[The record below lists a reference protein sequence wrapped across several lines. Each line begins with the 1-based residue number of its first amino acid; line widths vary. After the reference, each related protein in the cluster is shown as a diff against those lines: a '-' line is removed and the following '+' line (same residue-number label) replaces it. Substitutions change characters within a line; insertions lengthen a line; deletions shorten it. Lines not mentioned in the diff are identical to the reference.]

1 MKIRIFE
8 AFAGYGSQSLAL
20 ERLKRHFPEFD
31 YEVVGISEIDRYAV
45 TAYKALHGNVPNY
58 GDISKI
64 DWNKVPDFDLFTYS
78 FPCTNLSN
86 AGKQEGCEEGSGTA
100 SSLLWECRK
109 AIVAKRP
116 RYLLMENVKAL
127 VSLKFLP
134 YFLKWQSELVSYG
147 YSNFARVLNAK
158 DFGVPQNRERIFMVS
173 ILDRQATYH
182 FPEPFPLDR
191 RIKDILEEDVDERY
205 FLSEKLVDY
214 VFSNG
219 GKAGDIK
226 GATGVH
232 EPDDDIAGTVTA
244 QYWKTPRQGNY
255 IKYPCAIGYTRD
267 GKGKVASRH
276 LHDISN
282 TVKTNSG
289 NGGST
294 DCFVLT
300 PKRNEYG
307 KAVRKEYES
316 RQLDESRHKMTDLEP
331 RTDGI
336 SNTVTT
342 VQKDNLLLVNKKT
355 KRYEQG
361 NIFKNSDKGK
371 PGQILSILRKE
382 IGEEALS
389 KQIGGLRRVF
399 EEEVLQ
405 YFMYEKGIRT
415 ELENRP
421 GGEVSASDS
430 KESGVSKRATD
441 KEVRTVWLGK
451 ECGCA
456 SQGWKLSEQFVRELN
471 ACLQKLPH
479 EASSS
484 EIYLRYLRKACK
496 RPRVL
501 QQALYTLEEIW
512 QSIHSERENDYRIRK
527 LTPRECLRLQ
537 DVDNADIDKMFGAG
551 LSNTQLYKMAGNSIV
566 VNVLYHIFRKMFM
579 EKENENEQL
588 TIF

>member
-1 MKIRIFE
+1 MKIRVFE

-20 ERLKRHFPEFD
+20 ERLKRRFPKFD
-31 YEVVGISEIDRYAV
+31 YEVVGISEIDKYAV
-45 TAYKALHGNVPNY
+45 TAYKALHGDVPNY

-64 DWNKVPDFDLFTYS
+64 DWKEVPDFDLFTMS
-78 FPCTNLSN
+78 SPCQDFSQ
-86 AGKQEGCEEGSGTA
+86 AGLQKGGAEGSGTR
-100 SSLLWECRK
+100 SSLLWECRR
-109 AIVAKRP
+109 AILAKKP
-116 RYLLMENVKAL
+116 KYIVFENVKAL
-127 VSLKFLP
+127 VSQKFLP
-134 YFLKWQSELVSYG
+134 YFLKWQNELASYG
-147 YSNFARVLNAK
+147 YTNFARVLNAK

-173 ILDRQATYH
+173 ILNRQATYH

-191 RIKDILEEDVDERY
+191 RIKDILEEDVDEKY
-205 FLSEKLVDY
+205 FLSERFARSML
-214 VFSNG
+214 SMS
-219 GKAGDIK
+219 KAGYP
-226 GATGVH
+226 GGTGVRT
-232 EPDDDIAGTVTA
+232 EDDILAPTIKAGC
-244 QYWKTPRQGNY
+244 YKTRRDDCF
-255 IKYPCAIGYTRD
+255 IKYSSDKPVCLNSKVD
-267 GKGKVASRH
+267 GKQPLREHRVYDSEG
-276 LHDISN
+276 IS
-282 TVKTNSG
+282 TAITTGFMPS
-289 NGGST
+289 
-294 DCFVLT
+294 VLT
-300 PKRNEYG
+300 PRRNEYG
-307 KAVRKEYES
+307 KSVRKEYENG
-316 RQLDESRHKMTDLEP
+316 QLNESRHKMTDLEP
-331 RTDGI
+331 RTDGV
-336 SNTVTT
+336 SNTITT

-421 GGEVSASDS
+421 GGEVGASDS

-512 QSIHSERENDYRIRK
+512 QSIHSERGNDYRIRK

-537 DVDNADIDKMFGAG
+537 DVDDVDIDKMFGAG

-566 VNVLYHIFRKMFM
+566 VNVLYHIFRKMFV

>member
-1 MKIRIFE
+1 MKIRVFE

-20 ERLKRHFPEFD
+20 ERLKRYFPEFD

-45 TAYKALHGNVPNY
+45 TAYKALHGDVPNH

-86 AGKQEGCEEGSGTA
+86 AGRQEGCEEGSGTA

-255 IKYPCAIGYTRD
+255 IKYPSDKTICINSKVD
-267 GKGKVASRH
+267 GKQPSLEHRVYDSGG
-276 LHDISN
+276 IS
-282 TVKTNSG
+282 TAITTGFMPSI
-289 NGGST
+289 
-294 DCFVLT
+294 LI

-307 KAVRKEYES
+307 KSVRKEYENG
-316 RQLDESRHKMTDLEP
+316 QLNESRHKMTDLEP
-331 RTDGI
+331 RTLELYKKRNGNI
-336 SNTVTT
+336 KIGRKYGRLTVIEKT
-342 VQKDNLLLVNKKT
+342 NKKQGT
-355 KRYEQG
+355 NSIYKCKCDCG
-361 NIFKNSDKGK
+361 NI
-371 PGQILSILRKE
+371 
-382 IGEEALS
+382 
-389 KQIGGLRRVF
+389 V
-399 EEEVLQ
+399 
-405 YFMYEKGIRT
+405 Y
-415 ELENRP
+415 
-421 GGEVSASDS
+421 VS
-430 KESGVSKRATD
+430 SGH
-441 KEVRTVWLGK
+441 LGK
-451 ECGCA
+451 ETFSCGCLKKECHTTHGM
-456 SQGWKLSEQFVRELN
+456 S
-471 ACLQKLPH
+471 
-479 EASSS
+479 
-484 EIYLRYLRKACK
+484 KA
-496 RPRVL
+496 
-501 QQALYTLEEIW
+501 E
-512 QSIHSERENDYRIRK
+512 SII
-527 LTPRECLRLQ
+527 
-537 DVDNADIDKMFGAG
+537 FG
-551 LSNTQLYKMAGNSIV
+551 L
-566 VNVLYHIFRKMFM
+566 
-579 EKENENEQL
+579 
-588 TIF
+588 

>member
-1 MKIRIFE
+1 MKIRVFE

-20 ERLKRHFPEFD
+20 ERLKKHFPEFD

-45 TAYKALHGNVPNY
+45 TAYKALHGDVPNY

-64 DWNKVPDFDLFTYS
+64 DWNKVPIFDLFTYS

-127 VSLKFLP
+127 VSQKFLP
-134 YFLKWQSELVSYG
+134 YFLKWWSELVSYG
-147 YSNFARVLNAK
+147 YSNFARVLNSK

-232 EPDDDIAGTVTA
+232 EPDDDIAGIITA

-255 IKYPCAIGYTRD
+255 IKCPSDKTICLNSKVD
-267 GKGKVASRH
+267 GKQPSLEHRVY
-276 LHDISN
+276 
-282 TVKTNSG
+282 
-289 NGGST
+289 
-294 DCFVLT
+294 DCEGIATAITTGFMPSILT

-307 KAVRKEYES
+307 KSVRKEYES
-316 RQLDESRHKMTDLEP
+316 GQLNESRHKMTDLEP
-331 RTDGI
+331 RTDGV
-336 SNTVTT
+336 SNTITT
-342 VQKDNLLLVNKKT
+342 VQNDNLLCIPVAVIGSA
-355 KRYEQG
+355 Q
-361 NIFKNSDKGK
+361 KNAYVGSVDG
-371 PGQILSILRKE
+371 PSPCINAACGMGGGQTPMVVMAAERLRE
-382 IGEEALS
+382 MAAAS
-389 KQIGGLRRVF
+389 RS
-399 EEEVLQ
+399 EEVGITIDEDGNLRPHRMDRAKSGISEYQ
-405 YFMYEKGIRT
+405 TEKDTSLASTVIAA
-415 ELENRP
+415 RP
-421 GGEVSASDS
+421 NNIYGES
-430 KESGVSKRATD
+430 TD
-441 KEVRTVWLGK
+441 
-451 ECGCA
+451 
-456 SQGWKLSEQFVRELN
+456 F
-471 ACLQKLPH
+471 
-479 EASSS
+479 
-484 EIYLRYLRKACK
+484 
-496 RPRVL
+496 
-501 QQALYTLEEIW
+501 
-512 QSIHSERENDYRIRK
+512 RIRK

-537 DVDNADIDKMFGAG
+537 DVDDADIDKMFGAG

-566 VNVLYHIFRKMFM
+566 VNVLYHIFRKMFV

>member
-1 MKIRIFE
+1 MKIRVFE

-45 TAYKALHGNVPNY
+45 TAYKALHGNVPNH

-86 AGKQEGCEEGSGTA
+86 AGKQDGCEEGSGTA

-116 RYLLMENVKAL
+116 RYLLMENVKAF

-134 YFLKWQSELVSYG
+134 YFLKWQNELVSYG

-232 EPDDDIAGTVTA
+232 EPDDDIAGTITA
-244 QYWKTPRQGNY
+244 QYWKTPRQENY
-255 IKYPCAIGYTRD
+255 IKYPSDKTICLNSKVD
-267 GKGKVASRH
+267 GKQPSLEHRVY
-276 LHDISN
+276 
-282 TVKTNSG
+282 
-289 NGGST
+289 
-294 DCFVLT
+294 DCEGIATAITTGFMPSILT

-307 KAVRKEYES
+307 KSVRKEYES
-316 RQLDESRHKMTDLEP
+316 GQLDESRHKMTDLEP
-331 RTDGI
+331 RTDGV
-336 SNTVTT
+336 SNTITT
-342 VQKDNLLLVNKKT
+342 VQKDNLLCVSVAVK
-355 KRYEQG
+355 
-361 NIFKNSDKGK
+361 
-371 PGQILSILRKE
+371 
-382 IGEEALS
+382 
-389 KQIGGLRRVF
+389 GGLH
-399 EEEVLQ
+399 
-405 YFMYEKGIRT
+405 
-415 ELENRP
+415 
-421 GGEVSASDS
+421 EVSPTISANSWECNNFL
-430 KESGVSKRATD
+430 KEDDFK
-441 KEVRTVWLGK
+441 
-451 ECGCA
+451 
-456 SQGWKLSEQFVRELN
+456 
-471 ACLQKLPH
+471 
-479 EASSS
+479 
-484 EIYLRYLRKACK
+484 
-496 RPRVL
+496 
-501 QQALYTLEEIW
+501 
-512 QSIHSERENDYRIRK
+512 IHK
-527 LTPRECLRLQ
+527 LTPRECLRLMN
-537 DVDNADIDKMFGAG
+537 VDDADIDKMFGAG

-566 VNVLYHIFRKMFM
+566 VNVLYHIFRKMFV

>member
-1 MKIRIFE
+1 MKIRVFE

-45 TAYKALHGNVPNY
+45 TAYKALHGDVPNY

-109 AIVAKRP
+109 AIASKRP

-191 RIKDILEEDVDERY
+191 RIKDILEEDVDDRY
-205 FLSEKLVDY
+205 FLSEKLTKTVL
-214 VFSNG
+214 SNG
-219 GKAGDIK
+219 KNGFPG
-226 GATGVH
+226 GTGVRT
-232 EPDDDIAGTVTA
+232 ENDDTA
-244 QYWKTPRQGNY
+244 STINATCYKTQRNNCF
-255 IKYPCAIGYTRD
+255 IKYPCAVGYTRD
-267 GKGKVASRH
+267 CKGKVVSRH
-276 LHDISN
+276 LQDISN
-282 TVKTNSG
+282 TVKTNTGSG
-289 NGGST
+289 GNT
-294 DCFVLT
+294 DCFILT

-316 RQLDESRHKMTDLEP
+316 GQLDESRHKMTDLEP
-331 RTDGI
+331 RTDGV
-336 SNTVTT
+336 SNTITT
-342 VQKDNLLLVNKKT
+342 VQNDNLLCIPVAVIGSA
-355 KRYEQG
+355 Q
-361 NIFKNSDKGK
+361 KNAYIGSVDG
-371 PGQILSILRKE
+371 PSPCINAACGMGGGQTPMVVMAAERLRE
-382 IGEEALS
+382 MAS
-389 KQIGGLRRVF
+389 ASRN
-399 EEEVLQ
+399 EEVGVTIDRDGNLRPHRMDKAKSGISEYQ
-405 YFMYEKGIRT
+405 TEKDTSLASTVIAA
-415 ELENRP
+415 RP
-421 GGEVSASDS
+421 NNIYGES
-430 KESGVSKRATD
+430 TD
-441 KEVRTVWLGK
+441 
-451 ECGCA
+451 
-456 SQGWKLSEQFVRELN
+456 F
-471 ACLQKLPH
+471 
-479 EASSS
+479 
-484 EIYLRYLRKACK
+484 
-496 RPRVL
+496 
-501 QQALYTLEEIW
+501 
-512 QSIHSERENDYRIRK
+512 RIRK

-537 DVDNADIDKMFGAG
+537 DVDDADIDKMFGAG

-566 VNVLYHIFRKMFM
+566 VNVLYHIFRKMFV

>member
-45 TAYKALHGNVPNY
+45 TAYKALHGNVPNH

-109 AIVAKRP
+109 AIASKRP

-147 YSNFARVLNAK
+147 YSNFARVLNSK

-191 RIKDILEEDVDERY
+191 RIKDILEDDVDERY
-205 FLSEKLVDY
+205 FLSEKLTKTVLSDGK
-214 VFSNG
+214 NG
-219 GKAGDIK
+219 FPGG
-226 GATGVH
+226 TGVRT
-232 EPDDDIAGTVTA
+232 ENDDTA
-244 QYWKTPRQGNY
+244 PTINATCYKIQRSNCF
-255 IKYPCAIGYTRD
+255 IKYPSDKTICLNSKVD
-267 GKGKVASRH
+267 GKQPSLEHRVYDCEGISTAITTGFMPSVLVSDGGRYGNKRINSLVESGKIPVDEVAFLDVYNQSVHTDVTGTITTGVDYRNH
-276 LHDISN
+276 SFISMPQI
-282 TVKTNSG
+282 
-289 NGGST
+289 
-294 DCFVLT
+294 LT

-307 KAVRKEYES
+307 KSVRKEYES
-316 RQLDESRHKMTDLEP
+316 GKLDESRHKMTDLEP
-331 RTDGI
+331 KIVIGSARKNAYVGSVDGPSPCI
-336 SNTVTT
+336 IAACGMGGGQTPMI
-342 VQKDNLLLVNKKT
+342 VQMARGFNK
-355 KRYEQG
+355 
-361 NIFKNSDKGK
+361 
-371 PGQILSILRKE
+371 
-382 IGEEALS
+382 
-389 KQIGGLRRVF
+389 GGLH
-399 EEEVLQ
+399 
-405 YFMYEKGIRT
+405 
-415 ELENRP
+415 
-421 GGEVSASDS
+421 EVSPTISANSWECNNFL
-430 KESGVSKRATD
+430 KEDDFK
-441 KEVRTVWLGK
+441 
-451 ECGCA
+451 
-456 SQGWKLSEQFVRELN
+456 
-471 ACLQKLPH
+471 
-479 EASSS
+479 
-484 EIYLRYLRKACK
+484 
-496 RPRVL
+496 
-501 QQALYTLEEIW
+501 
-512 QSIHSERENDYRIRK
+512 IRK
-527 LTPRECLRLQ
+527 LTPRECLRLM
-537 DVDNADIDKMFGAG
+537 DVDDADIDKMFCAG

-566 VNVLYHIFRKMFM
+566 VNVLYHIFRKMFV